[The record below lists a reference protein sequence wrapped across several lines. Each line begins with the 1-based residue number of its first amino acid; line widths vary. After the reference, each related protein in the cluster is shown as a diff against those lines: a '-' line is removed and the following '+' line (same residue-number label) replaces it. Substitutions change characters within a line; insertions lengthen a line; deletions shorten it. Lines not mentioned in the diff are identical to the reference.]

1 MIGAWSLV
9 WPVGTGAATTCVSC
23 GKIIQ
28 AELRF
33 CCECHEGERLVGV
46 PAEPPSAAEKQWNKA
61 MEASHRDS
69 SKFTLSDLRAQLAIL
84 KAKADRVREADLQA
98 AIAKVEAPRADKPQ
112 SKHGR
117 GTIHM
122 GGADKPQAAVGAAGT
137 ASRGPIASRRSRVNA
152 SVERD
157 RGTIHGEWQ
166 KGPSP

>member
-46 PAEPPSAAEKQWNKA
+46 PAEPPTAAEKQWNKA
-61 MEASHRDS
+61 MEASHKDS

-84 KAKADRVREADLQA
+84 GAKADRAREAELQD
-98 AIAKVEAPRADKPQ
+98 AIAEVQLPREAEL
-112 SKHGR
+112 
-117 GTIHM
+117 
-122 GGADKPQAAVGAAGT
+122 QAAVGAAGA
-137 ASRGPIASRRSRVNA
+137 ASRGSIASRRSRPWYCL
-152 SVERD
+152 S
-157 RGTIHGEWQ
+157 
-166 KGPSP
+166 